1 MGNSNPKACPSK
13 CFIMPG
19 NVSVDGLT
27 PCPKCNFSKNKKVI
41 SGITYV
47 ESFGQTKGDWLLFF
61 IILIV
66 IILLCICMCS
76 KYSDQIKKMMR
87 V

>member
-1 MGNSNPKACPSK
+1 MGNSNLKACPSK

-27 PCPKCNFSKNKKVI
+27 ACPQCNFSKNKKVI

-47 ESFGQTKGDWLLFF
+47 ESFGQKKSDWLLFF
-61 IILIV
+61 IILI
-66 IILLCICMCS
+66 IIVLLCICMCS
-76 KYSDQIKKMMR
+76 KYADQIKKMMKA
-87 V
+87 